1 LGGGINVSNLRMQR
15 RAAIDSTS
23 GTDSSG
29 ESTRLL
35 YEDHVAQVKRWAYR
49 LAGPS
54 ADLEDLVHD
63 IFVIALSKGFEGR
76 GEAKVDTWLFSITD
90 KVVRSKRR
98 RRRVRE
104 LLLGRHGEALV
115 SPSPATPQQELERQ
129 EQLGRLYRA
138 LDRLP
143 DRWRTVLV
151 LYELEDLAGDRIA
164 ELVGTTVGAVWV
176 SLHRGRARL
185 AALLAEENVE

>member
-1 LGGGINVSNLRMQR
+1 MQR
-15 RAAIDSTS
+15 RAAIDSDSTAS
-23 GTDSSG
+23 TDPSG
-29 ESTRLL
+29 ESTRL
-35 YEDHVAQVKRWAYR
+35 YEEHVAQVKRWAYR

-63 IFVIALSKGFEGR
+63 IFVIALSKGFKGR

-104 LLLGRHGEALV
+104 LLLGRHGETLV
-115 SPSPATPQQELERQ
+115 SPPPATPQQELERQ

-143 DRWRTVLV
+143 DRWRIALV
-151 LYELEDLAGDRIA
+151 LYELEDLSGDRIA